1 MIFEDLEMLGDTENS
16 SLNVSVLSICFYF
29 SDKTGAPTPCSS
41 TSSSNPHVGQCHHK
55 HTRYPTSGPTGFH
68 LYGVPDPWKR
78 GSIFRQ
84 CSINFIRASTATAA
98 AGCPESNPVL
108 SDSLSA
114 ATTTWPSDGDW
125 ENAFRSETLQISS
138 LKKLRFLLYPGFA
151 LVCRWLSNEWRLL
164 SVATSTCKSD
174 CGGKL
179 NVLWKIRFNF
189 PKTEVSGGGGGIMS

>member
-1 MIFEDLEMLGDTENS
+1 MIFEYLKMLGDTENS

-41 TSSSNPHVGQCHHK
+41 TSSSNPHVSQCHHK
-55 HTRYPTSGPTGFH
+55 HTRYPTSGPTSFH

-78 GSIFRQ
+78 GSIFCQ
-84 CSINFIRASTATAA
+84 CSINFVRASTAAAATAA

-114 ATTTWPSDGDW
+114 ATTPWPSDGDR

-138 LKKLRFLLYPGFA
+138 LKKIKISSLPW
-151 LVCRWLSNEWRLL
+151 VCLGL
-164 SVATSTCKSD
+164 
-174 CGGKL
+174 
-179 NVLWKIRFNF
+179 
-189 PKTEVSGGGGGIMS
+189 